1 MILDESKTLSLKNS
15 LKRCDWVGEDLLYR
29 EYHDSEWGIPSHD
42 DRHLF
47 EMLILEGAQ
56 AGLSWRTI
64 LKRRE
69 GYREVFNQFD
79 WTINMSYT
87 DEELLEKLKDERI
100 IRNKLKV
107 FSVRN
112 NAIFFQKI
120 IDEFGSFDNYL
131 WAFVGHKPTVNHW
144 KTISEVPATTE
155 ISDSLSRDLKKKGF
169 KFVGSTICYAYMQ
182 AVGLV
187 NDHILDCFCRN
198 KQ

>member
-1 MILDESKTLSLKNS
+1 MDESNALDVNKSLI
-15 LKRCDWVGEDLLYR
+15 RCDWAGNDPLYQ
-29 EYHDSEWGIPSHD
+29 EYHDIEWGMPSHD

-56 AGLSWRTI
+56 AGLSWLTI

-69 GYREVFNQFD
+69 GYRRVFDQFD
-79 WTINMSYT
+79 WTINMNYT

-100 IRNKLKV
+100 IRNRLKV

-112 NAIFFQKI
+112 NAILFQKTI
-120 IDEFGSFDNYL
+120 NEFGSFDNYL
-131 WAFVGHKPTVNHW
+131 WSFVNYKPIINHW
-144 KTISEVPATTE
+144 TTISEVPTKTE
-155 ISDSLSRDLKKKGF
+155 ISDKLSQDLKKRGF

-187 NDHILDCFCRN
+187 NDHLSDCFCRN
-198 KQ
+198 K